1 MMFRPLPLS
10 SPVRLCWTRF
20 GGSQWWRKGGY
31 FGAAA
36 LVLLTSSTV
45 LCDSKLQQ
53 TSGPKIFPHGT
64 WAWGKSFTR
73 KPRRLKHLKAKLNDL
88 ALGSVEDIAVD
99 ENGDVWVR
107 TVPQKVLDDK
117 TGGKWEPV
125 SLPKPFSGVTGCSV
139 GPENKLYICTENGEV
154 HEIFRSEAEG
164 LKNVKL
170 NVPEAVEKIFA
181 NPTRIALISKSG
193 TVYMKGKNARGELGL
208 GFRSPS
214 VEEFTP
220 IESKFFESK
229 VRKVCLGK
237 EFTLWLTEGG
247 VLFSAGLND
256 EKQLAIGWSK
266 YKARESGVRWSSI
279 GELGYAQ
286 TIKRIGDIIA
296 EEKDYRQETVM
307 AGSVGS
313 CEARPRPILGWLFD
327 QGHVEDADAG
337 DAHGACILRV
347 SGSNTSHGQ
356 DAVYVLC
363 WGSGLHGQ
371 LGFAQVGMSAPKRV
385 TYLET
390 LREFDEETGR
400 NRFLRPTQVA
410 CGAAHTLLLLKG
422 YTAIT
427 QAMIFSWG
435 ANKYGQADSVKS
447 MKILKP
453 VWVERL
459 STQPLTKLLAVD
471 AKSAAY

>member
-1 MMFRPLPLS
+1 MFRPYPMS
-10 SPVRLCWTRF
+10 SPIRLCWNRF
-20 GGSQWWRKGGY
+20 GGGQWWRKGGY

-36 LVLLTSSTV
+36 LVLFSSSTV
-45 LCDSKLQQ
+45 LCDSKSQET
-53 TSGPKIFPHGT
+53 TSPKIFANST

-73 KPRRLKHLKAKLNDL
+73 KPRRLKHLKSKLVDL
-88 ALGSVEDIAVD
+88 ALGSVEDVAVD
-99 ENGDVWVR
+99 EHGDVWIR
-107 TVPQKVLDDK
+107 SVPKKVLDDK
-117 TGGKWEPV
+117 TGGNWESV
-125 SLPKPFSGVTGCSV
+125 PFSKSIPRVTGCGV

-154 HEIFRSEAEG
+154 HEISRSEKEG
-164 LKNVKL
+164 FKIVKIK
-170 NVPEAVEKIFA
+170 VPESVEKIFA

-193 TVYMKGKNARGELGL
+193 TVYMKGKNERGELGL
-208 GFRSPS
+208 GFRCPS

-220 IESKFFESK
+220 IEKKFFDDK
-229 VRKVCLGK
+229 IKKVCLGK

-266 YKARESGVRWSSI
+266 YKARESGVRWSSLV
-279 GELGYAQ
+279 EAGYAQ

-296 EEKDYRQETVM
+296 DEKDYRQETVM

-313 CEARPRPILGWLFD
+313 CEVRPRPILGWLFD
-327 QGHVEDADAG
+327 QGSVEDADAG
-337 DAHGACILRV
+337 DAHGACVLHIK
-347 SGSNTSHGQ
+347 GSNTTHGQ

-371 LGFAQVGMSAPKRV
+371 LGFAQVGMSAPRRV

-390 LREFDEETGR
+390 LREFDEKTGR
-400 NRFLRPTQVA
+400 NRFLRPYKVA
-410 CGAAHTLLLLKG
+410 CGAAHTVLLLKG

-427 QAMIFSWG
+427 QAMIFAWG

-459 STQPLTKLLAVD
+459 STQPLTTILAVD